1 MAPLMMLVLAFLL
14 SLSSVYNVENT
25 LRRNKSKWIV
35 PGLLGGMLSLSMLS
49 AAVMISPDTFSY
61 AQQALN
67 GRGNMGP
74 SSSFSK
80 STLELPAEEAN
91 MSRLGNVRNPTQEAL
106 EAAQRDWHPNVGL
119 LPMPHNHSLG
129 EANGLI
135 LNPGHEEKSLVVV
148 LGDSHM
154 EMLKPR
160 FVRLCENTKPKDFP
174 TIVFESMAYPPLVSC
189 AWWTDI
195 LQVKIRGVRPHAV
208 VYGINWLKYLR
219 PSAVDSDPLHKTPSC
234 CSDYGQD
241 CLGQSR
247 KDVQYILSRF
257 EEDLSFLT
265 MYGIKVF
272 VNTICPEGPP
282 YDPQRMANGTITSV
296 NRTAFQEDHA
306 WLLEQIERTI
316 KAAKATVYDLSDNL
330 CWDDDCHVV
339 DSKGLP
345 VRKDSNLLTSTFAA
359 NYLSVVDH
367 IVAEATTSSNGTTAS
382 SEAPNSSRG
391 PRIEEPTIPKIK
403 AASSIWWPDQGY
415 TQLTLDSNYASPLG
429 TWRNTDA
436 VMNLGQDKVV
446 IAVGDSHSNQVKP
459 RFLRLFNDR
468 HGATNSSNFPTIVFK
483 TLDGVPSLPCM
494 NDYRPI
500 LDMIQRVRPNVVLH
514 SMNWPQFLRPAGKDS
529 DELVGNPRCCLSGYR
544 DQCEYQRP
552 KDVRALVNQLQDD
565 LAKLTALGIKV
576 FVATLN
582 PEGKQFDPKNMLNG
596 DDVGDVRP
604 VLRSEFREEHKELT
618 GLIEAA
624 VAGANATLIDYS
636 DNYCW
641 QDVCQ
646 VIDDHGRPIM
656 KDNNHLTS
664 TFAYEYLSVVDQV
677 IDAAMAD

>member
-1 MAPLMMLVLAFLL
+1 
-14 SLSSVYNVENT
+14 
-25 LRRNKSKWIV
+25 
-35 PGLLGGMLSLSMLS
+35 
-49 AAVMISPDTFSY
+49 
-61 AQQALN
+61 
-67 GRGNMGP
+67 
-74 SSSFSK
+74 
-80 STLELPAEEAN
+80 
-91 MSRLGNVRNPTQEAL
+91 
-106 EAAQRDWHPNVGL
+106 
-119 LPMPHNHSLG
+119 
-129 EANGLI
+129 
-135 LNPGHEEKSLVVV
+135 
-148 LGDSHM
+148 M
-154 EMLKPR
+154 EMLKPH
-160 FVRLCENTKPKDFP
+160 FVRLSENTKPKDFP

-195 LQVKIRGVRPHAV
+195 LQAKIRGVRPNAV
-208 VYGINWLKYLR
+208 IYGINWLKYLR
-219 PSAVDSDPLHKTPSC
+219 PSPLDSDPLHKKPSC

-241 CLGQSR
+241 GLGQSR

-257 EEDLSFLT
+257 GEDLSFMT

-282 YDPQRMANGTITSV
+282 YDPKRMSNGITS
-296 NRTAFQEDHA
+296 
-306 WLLEQIERTI
+306 IERTI
-316 KAAKATVYDLSDNL
+316 QAAKATVYDLSDNL

-339 DSKGLP
+339 DSKGVP

-367 IVAEATTSSNGTTAS
+367 IVAEATTSSNGSTES
-382 SEAPNSSRG
+382 SDAPNSSRG
-391 PRIEEPTIPKIK
+391 PRIEEPTIPKIR

-415 TQLTLDSNYASPLG
+415 SQLTLVSNYASPLG

-468 HGATNSSNFPTIVFK
+468 RAATNSSHFPTVVFK

-500 LDMIQRVRPNVVLH
+500 FEMIKRVHPNVVLH

-529 DELVGNPRCCLSGYR
+529 DEL
-544 DQCEYQRP
+544 CEYQRP
-552 KDVRALVNQLQDD
+552 KDVRALMNQLQDD

-604 VLRSEFREEHKELT
+604 VLRSEYREEHKELI

-624 VAGANATLIDYS
+624 VAGANAALIDYS

-641 QDVCQ
+641 EDVCQ
-646 VIDDHGRPIM
+646 VIDEHGRPIM

-664 TFAYEYLSVVDQV
+664 TFAYEYVVDQV